1 MGHNCRR
8 LNRRSMGLPSWR
20 VPHLFFASS
29 LNMPQVISLQT
40 GSARRVL
47 INGRAVMTAIHKQ
60 PVAGP
65 LPVLPLGVSGDEQAD
80 LSVHGGLD
88 KAVYAYPSEHYPL
101 WQAARQAAGLTGIDE
116 TLPWGSMGEN
126 LTLSGLLESDVW
138 VGDLLLFANCVLRVT
153 KPREPCYKFNA
164 AMGFNTAA
172 KTMAQN
178 GFCGFYL
185 AVQEPG
191 SLQAGDNFELL
202 PGPRSMG
209 IPESFRAKMFKHQR

>member
-1 MGHNCRR
+1 MA
-8 LNRRSMGLPSWR
+8 GLEPFS
-20 VPHLFFASS
+20 ASS

-47 INGRAVMTAIHKQ
+47 INGRTVMTAIHKQ

-65 LPVLPLGVSGDEQAD
+65 LPVLALGLSGDEQAD

-116 TLPWGSMGEN
+116 TLPWGSVGEN
-126 LTLSGLLESDVW
+126 LTLSGLLESEVW
-138 VGDLLLFANCVLRVT
+138 VGDLLSFANCVLRVT

-172 KTMAQN
+172 KTMANN

-191 SLQAGDNFELL
+191 SLQAGESFEVI
-202 PGPRSMG
+202 PGPRQMG
-209 IPESFRAKMFKHQR
+209 IPESFRLKMHKHQSL